1 MLIDDITAKGVD
13 EPYRMMTGRAEHR
26 LLLRQDNA
34 DLRLTPTGREIG
46 LVDDER
52 YEKFIGRLK
61 KIGGHEKKTAEKT
74 LDAKTANRI
83 LFEAK
88 ENPTET
94 GATVSALLKRPA
106 VRAEMLVNAG
116 LFSDIPKNELE
127 SFETEIKYAGY
138 IAKAE
143 AQMKSQAALEAKKL
157 PRGTDF
163 TQIKGLK
170 TEAAIKLNKNYAEKS
185 AARKRK

>member
-61 KIGGHEKKTAEKT
+61 RLEGMKKTAEKT
-74 LDAKTANRI
+74 LDAKIANRI

-116 LFSDIPKNELE
+116 LFPTYPKT
-127 SFETEIKYAGY
+127 SW
-138 IAKAE
+138 KA
-143 AQMKSQAALEAKKL
+143 L
-157 PRGTDF
+157 
-163 TQIKGLK
+163 
-170 TEAAIKLNKNYAEKS
+170 
-185 AARKRK
+185 KRK